1 MGTIRLI
8 HATFGERILPL
19 LIVVVAIWL
28 TVTWRADVRAGV
40 PARLFAVLVDLQVTL
55 GLIFFVYGLVVGPEV
70 RARFL
75 SFPFLLHPILGLL
88 AAGVAHMA
96 VKPDGPARRLGRWGP
111 LVVLAVLLV
120 IVMGNVFLA
129 RAT

>member
-1 MGTIRLI
+1 MDIIRLI

-28 TVTWRADVRAGV
+28 TVTWKADARAGV
-40 PARLFAVLVDLQVTL
+40 LARVFAVLVDLQVTL
-55 GLIFFVYGLVVGPEV
+55 GLIFFVYGLIVG
-70 RARFL
+70 AGGRFL
-75 SFPFLLHPILGLL
+75 SFPFVLHPILGLL

-111 LVVLAVLLV
+111 LVVLVVLLV